1 MYIHVLNEKKK
12 KKEKYLIILCI
23 MYIMMKLETK
33 GMTPN
38 PLYLTVS
45 YNNQIKKLRKKCA
58 RKRRLSASAN
68 IACWFGAFSGVF
80 SNLFFYN

>member
-1 MYIHVLNEKKK
+1 MKKKK

-45 YNNQIKKLRKKCA
+45 YNNQIKNCERNVLGKGVYLRPQT
-58 RKRRLSASAN
+58 
-68 IACWFGAFSGVF
+68 
-80 SNLFFYN
+80 